1 MRSIV
6 ALTSIKR
13 SGRNPCPIASEAH
26 SVDDN
31 TSKANSLEVPSGRRT
46 QSRDH
51 CLMNDTVINIQIA
64 SVVSIYQLGIYI
76 GYNSLDSLDDV
87 EEIDC
92 VEPIVRKVQKGR
104 LAGTESFCSL
114 HGTVPP
120 FCDCLRRIVAG
131 RHAVRN
137 EYNMDPSPESM

>member
-1 MRSIV
+1 M
-6 ALTSIKR
+6 
-13 SGRNPCPIASEAH
+13 
-26 SVDDN
+26 
-31 TSKANSLEVPSGRRT
+31 PSGRRT

-137 EYNMDPSPESM
+137 EYNMDPFTGIDVTCDRAAAAQDFIIRMCRYHKNSLFTVYP